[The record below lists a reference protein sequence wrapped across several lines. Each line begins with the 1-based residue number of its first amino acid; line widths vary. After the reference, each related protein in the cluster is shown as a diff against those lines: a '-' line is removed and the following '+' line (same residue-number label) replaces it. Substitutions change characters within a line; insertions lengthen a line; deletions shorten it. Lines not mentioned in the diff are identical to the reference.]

1 MVLLMYHLRHLL
13 FQIMLLPVLIIIA
26 PLFSIM
32 WGRFG
37 GDPKQVTIF
46 GQSAGAASVA
56 LHMLSPLSHGL
67 YHKVILESG
76 TAASLFA
83 GMRQKTALETA
94 R

>member
-1 MVLLMYHLRHLL
+1 MC
-13 FQIMLLPVLIIIA
+13 
-26 PLFSIM
+26 
-32 WGRFG
+32 GRFG

-56 LHMLSPLSHGL
+56 LHMLSPLSYGL

-76 TAASLFA
+76 TAASIFA
-83 GMRQKTALETA
+83 GMYHKTAVEKA

>member
-1 MVLLMYHLRHLL
+1 M
-13 FQIMLLPVLIIIA
+13 
-26 PLFSIM
+26 
-32 WGRFG
+32 
-37 GDPKQVTIF
+37 TIF

-56 LHMLSPLSHGL
+56 LHMLSPLSRGL

>member
-1 MVLLMYHLRHLL
+1 M
-13 FQIMLLPVLIIIA
+13 
-26 PLFSIM
+26 
-32 WGRFG
+32 
-37 GDPKQVTIF
+37 TIF

-67 YHKVILESG
+67 YDKVILESG

>member
-1 MVLLMYHLRHLL
+1 
-13 FQIMLLPVLIIIA
+13 
-26 PLFSIM
+26 
-32 WGRFG
+32 
-37 GDPKQVTIF
+37 VTIF